1 MGGHVKG
8 LMLTLVLLH
17 SQSVAVPPAPSSE
30 AEVSTAVV
38 AHLSLASTSKC
49 EVARST
55 FSWPERWVA
64 GRKPITPW
72 YVSGAESPPPTRV
85 PDDLITAA
93 EAVNKSAV
101 SLDAI
106 RLPEGVVLAGGDE
119 SPAHCIARLSRP
131 GMSADG
137 TQALVDVRIEDAPPC
152 RCPSGFIYLLE
163 KRDGQWRVK
172 GEGGL
177 WITDCVCVRKEP

>member
-1 MGGHVKG
+1 
-8 LMLTLVLLH
+8 MLTLVLLH
-17 SQSVAVPPAPSSE
+17 SQSVGVPPAPSSE
-30 AEVSTAVV
+30 AEVLTAVV
-38 AHLSLASTSKC
+38 AYLATAPTSKC
-49 EVARST
+49 EVARTT
-55 FSWPERWVA
+55 FSRPERWVA

-72 YVSGAESPPPTRV
+72 YVSGAEAPTPTRV
-85 PDDLITAA
+85 ADDLITVA

-106 RLPEGVVLAGGDE
+106 RLPEGVALGGGDD

-131 GMSADG
+131 GISAEG
-137 TQALVDVRIEDAPPC
+137 TVALVDVRIEDAPPC

-163 KRDGQWRVK
+163 KRDGHWRVK

-177 WITDCVCVRKEP
+177 WITECVCVRKEQ

>member
-1 MGGHVKG
+1 
-8 LMLTLVLLH
+8 
-17 SQSVAVPPAPSSE
+17 
-30 AEVSTAVV
+30 
-38 AHLSLASTSKC
+38 
-49 EVARST
+49 
-55 FSWPERWVA
+55 
-64 GRKPITPW
+64 
-72 YVSGAESPPPTRV
+72 V